1 MSSKKLIIGNWKM
14 NPKTW
19 DEAKSIGGKTRSATK
34 NLRNIDVVACPPHV
48 FIHAL
53 DSRVRI
59 SNFHIGAQTC
69 SFDEEGPHTGEVS
82 AKMLASMGVGY
93 VIVGHSEE
101 RTAGDTNEKV
111 NRRMKRVIESG
122 MTAIVCVGEK
132 THDENGAHLDFLK
145 NQIKETFAD
154 MSHDSAKRIIIAYE
168 PVWAIGAKESMV
180 PEQVYEMSIF
190 IRKVMSDIFDQE
202 TGMKIKII
210 YGGSVNFRNAGEIIK
225 LGKVDGLL
233 VGRESVNMPGFR
245 ELLKAVDAVN

>member
-1 MSSKKLIIGNWKM
+1 M

-19 DEAKSIGGKTRSATK
+19 DEAKSIGSKTRFATK
-34 NLRNIDVVACPPHV
+34 NLRNVDVVTCPPHV

-53 DSRVRI
+53 DSKVKI
-59 SNFHIGAQTC
+59 SSFHIGAQTC
-69 SFDEEGPHTGEVS
+69 SYEEEGPHTGEVS
-82 AKMLASMGVGY
+82 AKMLASMGVEY

-122 MTAIVCVGEK
+122 MTAIVCIGEK
-132 THDENGAHLDFLK
+132 TRDENGAHLDFLK
-145 NQIKETFAD
+145 NQIKETFLD
-154 MSHDSAKRIIIAYE
+154 IGRDLAKKIIIAYE

-202 TGMKIKII
+202 TGMKIKIL